1 MEQEIQSLRSRPRFR
16 KAYMATIENVVENF
30 VNHTKGHPKVTGS
43 ASTQYL
49 FLRLHQ
55 HEEKLWTPRLSIAIE
70 EIENG
75 VLLRGLYAP
84 RPAIWTGVIF
94 SYAMLGF
101 GALAALFWGF
111 TQQMNNTFPFG
122 FWLVPGCLLTIG
134 GIYLLSQFG
143 QKLSYH
149 QMEILHQEFNAMFA
163 NFETL
168 EIPEQHQ

>member
-1 MEQEIQSLRSRPRFR
+1 MEQEIQSLRSRPRFK
-16 KAYMATIENVVENF
+16 KAYKASIDNIIESF
-30 VNHTKGHPKVTGS
+30 VNYTNGHELVTGS

-55 HEEKLWTPRLSIAIE
+55 HNEKLWTPRLSIALE

-94 SYAMLGF
+94 CYAMLSF
-101 GALAALFWGF
+101 GAIAALFWGF

-122 FWLVPGCLLTIG
+122 FWIVPGCLLTIG

-149 QMEILHQEFNAMFA
+149 QMEILQKSFN
-163 NFETL
+163 
-168 EIPEQHQ
+168 EITSQFSSLHIDENEN